1 MAYDFSIEKYSET
14 APIGAPER
22 GITPD
27 DRASLYDIA
36 RDVIAGEY
44 GNRVNIRQD
53 DNSPIS
59 YDSLAETRGGREI
72 LDQIKEIISHY
83 PEGHFDHPSGLSS
96 AWDTVFGELC
106 DAYDV
111 TVNDAAMEVHEQR
124 EDAIARAEYNVQ
136 YPKETPNENNDVDMP
151 WYLKSTNGIEPSVRE
166 AFLNNIDGRST
177 EFNEATERM
186 LAFRAEG
193 KTEEG
198 ERELYRALLEKS
210 DEYRAEHN
218 LPPFEQKEI
227 DFSVDNGQ
235 RYNTYDEYKV
245 TGSVEMTETKNDN
258 TFEGG
263 SSMPFVETENK
274 EYVDVNANDV
284 VRTAADVFSEAYS
297 KDEQAKHSIEE
308 YVNGNISKSELISVL
323 EQRTEIGNDVTSDK
337 QDGTANNTTLDKES
351 IYSQKFQEHSN
362 WLTED
367 KGNVRMPRDVFRSYH
382 SMGQVYNAYKS
393 GTELNGKVPTV
404 ADVALSAVNFLQSN
418 VLESVIVAAFRLAF
432 DSFSNN
438 DVEKNEKNETQD
450 TVDKGSF
457 KDTDVRDTVGV
468 HDNGY
473 INVREGNDDITQ
485 KRDDIRGISS
495 EAGKYYGF
503 DLTKEPD
510 KRSTSDCVIFNG
522 DKPLSFTNKD
532 TAEKITIPSMRYV
545 DLDGKRSVVDPFGKV
560 VCDITGDNKNYLSGL
575 DVSKNPKISEFLKS
589 EAKNMNVS
597 LEEVKSSISNTARE
611 EHVENIASTFKV
623 EANSLGTQVEVLRA
637 QGQDISRSENI
648 AELAGKVGTEV
659 SGNEIIKETF
669 ESIKVEAKE
678 TADNIENRISTL
690 ENRITDLNSAAEAYN
705 KASADLEAKER
716 IAYKSESE
724 AVGRTVELISPY
736 KDFVDKNAGA
746 IEKGSEYVSKTVE
759 VVNDLRK
766 DQIGNDS
773 QKISI
778 DRYDFQITDRFGYN
792 DKGILSKEAL
802 EAQGDGDL
810 SIKEKILAGI
820 EQVNIDPSE
829 VVDMSDK
836 ELADA
841 LHDPAVTDVNEFI
854 EDAKEAVSL
863 DPEAIETEE
872 KLLLEEISG
881 EKDEIV
887 DSDAYVETSQD
898 IYGGSEVLSVEEIEK
913 QKADP
918 VFGEEED
925 DDEHDEIS
933 SEENDNAQKEEM
945 TASDEDEDDP
955 QKEADIDVEDIAHE
969 EDNIN
974 TEITPEIEEDLDIQ
988 TSSVV
993 ADEDSSN
1000 DVSLDADETDH
1011 YDMPLNDVDIS
1022 ETVPESII
1030 AEANEEKNETET
1042 PYDEEIKSE
1051 ISGTLS
1057 EIFGFRIES
1066 DEGRTAIE
1074 IDSPYL
1080 ENCESKLESVYDRID
1095 SQLTADNVDTL
1106 PQMFSEALVEAI
1118 NNEIAN
1124 NQALIDVVGYDSLGE
1139 YIQDMGAHIM
1149 ENIAE
1154 NYGTDFANAVDAGV
1168 SISISNNEIPEE
1180 FVPYVEGALEGSQ
1193 FVEMVEIPLII
1204 SDNIAIDEEGT
1215 LFDTTSGDELSG
1227 FPTDEAAEE
1236 VIDNVN
1242 VSVEEYAPRVDF
1254 SYNDVSA
1261 SEHDV
1266 DIDDLDS
1273 PVENSSQQ
1281 DMFLDDDNEFNDF
1294 NEVDIDDNSFE
1305 FEDEFETDVD
1315 YTGNIDIDRPLESPE
1330 APEANVDVE
1339 SPEVSSNGEE
1349 DVDGILDFIFGD

>member
-111 TVNDAAMEVHEQR
+111 TVNDAAMEVQEQR

-136 YPKETPNENNDVDMP
+136 YPKETPNENNDVNMP

-198 ERELYRALLEKS
+198 ERELYHALLEKS

-235 RYNTYDEYKV
+235 RYNTYDEYKA
-245 TGSVEMTETKNDN
+245 TGSVEITETKNDN

-263 SSMPFVETENK
+263 SSMPFVETGNK

-323 EQRTEIGNDVTSDK
+323 EQRTESVNDVTSDK
-337 QDGTANNTTLDKES
+337 SESVANNAMIDNES

-457 KDTDVRDTVGV
+457 KDTDIRDTVGV

-473 INVREGNDDITQ
+473 IDVRDGNDDITQ

-522 DKPLSFTNKD
+522 EKPLSFTNKD

-589 EAKNMNVS
+589 ESKNMNVS
-597 LEEVKSSISNTARE
+597 LEEVKLSISNTARE

-648 AELAGKVGTEV
+648 AELAGKVGAEV
-659 SGNEIIKETF
+659 SGNENIKETF

-705 KASADLEAKER
+705 KAGADLEAKER

-898 IYGGSEVLSVEEIEK
+898 VYGGSEVLSIEEIEK

-933 SEENDNAQKEEM
+933 SEENDNAQKGEM
-945 TASDEDEDDP
+945 TASDEDEDEL
-955 QKEADIDVEDIAHE
+955 QKGSEADIEEVVHDED
-969 EDNIN
+969 DIN
-974 TEITPEIEEDLDIQ
+974 TEISFEPEERENEVDGNSVLSENGLGAEIEEQ
-988 TSSVV
+988 R
-993 ADEDSSN
+993 N
-1000 DVSLDADETDH
+1000 
-1011 YDMPLNDVDIS
+1011 
-1022 ETVPESII
+1022 
-1030 AEANEEKNETET
+1030 TET
-1042 PYDEEIKSE
+1042 PYDDELKSE
-1051 ISGTLS
+1051 VSETLS
-1057 EIFGFRIES
+1057 EIFGFRTES

-1074 IDSPYL
+1074 IDSSYL
-1080 ENCESKLESVYDRID
+1080 GNCNAKLESVYDKID

-1168 SISISNNEIPEE
+1168 SIAMSNNEIPEE

-1193 FVEMVEIPLII
+1193 FVEMVEIPLEI
-1204 SDNIAIDEEGT
+1204 SDNIAIDEEGM
-1215 LFDTTSGDELSG
+1215 LFDTTTGDELSG

-1236 VIDNVN
+1236 VVDNVN

-1315 YTGNIDIDRPLESPE
+1315 DTSNIDIDRPLESPE
-1330 APEANVDVE
+1330 ANVDVG
-1339 SPEVSSNGEE
+1339 STEVSSNGEE
-1349 DVDGILDFIFGD
+1349 DVDGILEFFFGD